1 MENLP
6 LLSVGIASG
15 GGSVAANMAVF
26 GASGMSTKHFEMT
39 KEIEQGKASYTANQL
54 IMAPTLYGIAESA
67 TMAVETYALQG
78 KFNIGKNLFG
88 KSFLGKVGRT
98 ASGYTGAAGGEVIEE
113 SFTNVGQN
121 AVDKYILGKKDVNLY
136 DGFNADFFAKVV
148 GSAVT
153 FQTLGNA
160 KSYIGSLAYNLSAT
174 ENMQP
179 VEVRNSIIQGSKD
192 ILNTHIKIGDLKNQ
206 LRFEPNAEQKNN
218 IELEIDVLETKK
230 KTTRGKAAR
239 NNKQRFRF

>member
-78 KFNIGKNLFG
+78 KFNIGKNLLVNH
-88 KSFLGKVGRT
+88 FLVKLVELQ
-98 ASGYTGAAGGEVIEE
+98 AGI
-113 SFTNVGQN
+113 Q
-121 AVDKYILGKKDVNLY
+121 AQL
-136 DGFNADFFAKVV
+136 VV
-148 GSAVT
+148 
-153 FQTLGNA
+153 
-160 KSYIGSLAYNLSAT
+160 
-174 ENMQP
+174 
-179 VEVRNSIIQGSKD
+179 R
-192 ILNTHIKIGDLKNQ
+192 
-206 LRFEPNAEQKNN
+206 
-218 IELEIDVLETKK
+218 
-230 KTTRGKAAR
+230 
-239 NNKQRFRF
+239 